1 MLVQLQGLGL
11 GGQGQEV
18 DLPPEGLPGGGA
30 AAQVLPEGLAQG
42 LGLRLQAQ
50 GLAHLLEEGKGVG
63 LAQALEGELQALAG
77 EVLEGLFRRLEGVEE
92 VVLATSMTVE
102 GEATA
107 LYLAEELKK
116 RGVRVTRPA
125 YGLPVGGSLEYADE
139 VTLGRALEGRRPV

>member
-1 MLVQLQGLGL
+1 MLVHLQGLGL

-77 EVLEGLFRRLEGVEE
+77 EVLEGLFRRFAVLLRQGGAEGLGLELAFEAGGKPPQEPEVGVVLSRVKE
-92 VVLATSMTVE
+92 VVL
-102 GEATA
+102 
-107 LYLAEELKK
+107 KK
-116 RGVRVTRPA
+116 
-125 YGLPVGGSLEYADE
+125 
-139 VTLGRALEGRRPV
+139 